1 MSHSE
6 SKLQGKLE
14 IGELCFLASGL
25 EEGKEKRFGM
35 GIGLINQW

>member
-6 SKLQGKLE
+6 SELQGKLK
-14 IGELCFLASGL
+14 IGELSILASGP

-35 GIGLINQW
+35 GIRLINQW